1 MLRAQDD
8 RTTDRRVDCPCA
20 PASVQMGS
28 VSDKPSSSQ
37 NLGPGRQCRQVAG
50 VAAWPRALE
59 LDEGPPT
66 GRSPRA
72 QHPQVRASSAARSAG
87 GGSARAPWPPDGDAT
102 ATRRR
107 RGVFRRRGPRGD
119 PEADGAKLDEQYGP
133 TSGLPEILAEGEP
146 LPPTCSGGARPRAG
160 RSRWPMAARPLRLNR
175 KSLRRTSTIRGATGN
190 RGGNLGYLS
199 EESRARLRCPMSDAK
214 RHA

>member
-1 MLRAQDD
+1 MSVLRAQDD

-102 ATRRR
+102 ARGSVPTTRAAGGSRGRWRKIGRAVRADVKDSPKFLQRASLFPRR
-107 RGVFRRRGPRGD
+107 ARGGHVRGR
-119 PEADGAKLDEQYGP
+119 DGRDG
-133 TSGLPEILAEGEP
+133 
-146 LPPTCSGGARPRAG
+146 
-160 RSRWPMAARPLRLNR
+160 RWPPDL
-175 KSLRRTSTIRGATGN
+175 
-190 RGGNLGYLS
+190 
-199 EESRARLRCPMSDAK
+199 CF
-214 RHA
+214 